1 MESLEVSEGQS
12 SNIHSSDVETTLWF
26 FRPSILQLQ
35 NRDFSRL
42 ERKVN
47 ITEQQT
53 RVEPFI
59 SPDDLAVAGT
69 FLARQADIKAQH
81 LS

>member
-1 MESLEVSEGQS
+1 MRQQNDVMVTNMRGDVKLTEYWEMESLEVSEGQS

-47 ITEQQT
+47 ITEQ
-53 RVEPFI
+53 
-59 SPDDLAVAGT
+59 
-69 FLARQADIKAQH
+69 H
-81 LS
+81 N